1 MVECVHALKGRARF
15 SIDGLQGS
23 ELLKSFLEKKLPEN
37 SVITSASAS
46 PLTGNVLVL
55 FDRKESISAVA
66 SIIETNLAEFR
77 GNREE
82 QRQEHKEPLRPD
94 IGDSS
99 FSIFRWL
106 KNSILNGEKVAL
118 RRWKQRSQSWHSMD
132 ADSVLAFHGTSRES
146 GLSADRAE
154 EKLLEQGRNI
164 LPAPVPRSIL
174 LLAFEQ
180 INAMPIVSVGL
191 AASISLLT
199 GGVGEAMVAVTVV
212 IINGVVGYMT
222 EKQAEET
229 IHTLRTAD
237 DSPVQVLRGGKVKEI
252 PAQEIS
258 LGDIMVLSPGTY
270 VPADGRLVEANRLSV
285 DESELTGE
293 SMPIIKTTEPFESQ
307 YVPLADRVNMVYRG
321 TLVTGG
327 DGMAVVVATGSSTEL
342 GKLQNLFG
350 EILPPQPAIA
360 RHLSQVGRQAFLM
373 GGIACSAVLVTA
385 MLRGIGPI
393 GLVQTSLSLIASAIP
408 EGLATLA
415 ITSLALNIQDMQK
428 HHIFVRQ
435 LRPIGNLG
443 SIQTIC
449 FDKTGTLTRNEMT
462 ILKIYVGSKL
472 IDVVENELYLDGESV
487 DPSLVEELEWLMR
500 ISVLCNETEISTDD
514 DEVALAG
521 SATESVLVKLALHSG
536 MDVQDLKEKHPVAE
550 TEYRS
555 AERPYM
561 TTFHR
566 LAGHGTLV
574 AVKGSPLEVLERC
587 TTQMRNGETIP
598 LTESDRSQIEFHN
611 QQMSGKALR
620 VLGLGYS
627 TKDDLG
633 SGEGS
638 WNDGGL
644 TWLGLIAMADP
655 LREGAVEL
663 IAALHRAGVETKII
677 TGDQSTTA
685 HAIGRQL
692 NLSGDMPLE
701 ILDTYQLDSI
711 QTDALTGLAKGT
723 HIFARVSP
731 AQKAHIIQAL
741 QNAGRVVAMTGDGI
755 NDAPALKVADVGI
768 SLGRSG
774 TDLAREAADII
785 LEDDDLNNM
794 MTVIRD
800 GRNVYDNI
808 KKSVRF
814 LLTTNLSEILT
825 KLAATFVGIHHSV
838 GALQSVSGNLQCLA
852 LSLEPPQ
859 PEILK
864 NSPRPPEE
872 PLATASDIR
881 RAIHESTAIAAGAVG
896 AGGYGIMRYGIGPK
910 SGSMAFHS
918 LAIGQIL
925 YASTCR
931 SRTNDRLKDEQLVPN
946 PYFRTVLFGSLAA
959 QVLAMTLPGLRGL
972 TGLTPLGFMDFFVVS
987 AGGLLPYLINQQA
1000 PRRNAD
1006 GTATQPA
1013 AA

>member
-1 MVECVHALKGRARF
+1 
-15 SIDGLQGS
+15 
-23 ELLKSFLEKKLPEN
+23 
-37 SVITSASAS
+37 
-46 PLTGNVLVL
+46 
-55 FDRKESISAVA
+55 
-66 SIIETNLAEFR
+66 
-77 GNREE
+77 
-82 QRQEHKEPLRPD
+82 
-94 IGDSS
+94 
-99 FSIFRWL
+99 
-106 KNSILNGEKVAL
+106 
-118 RRWKQRSQSWHSMD
+118 MD
-132 ADSVLAFHGTSRES
+132 ADSVLAFQGSSRES

-164 LPAPVPRSIL
+164 LPLPVPRSIL

-212 IINGVVGYMT
+212 IINGVVGYVT
-222 EKQAEET
+222 EKRAEET

-252 PAQEIS
+252 SAQEIS

-462 ILKIYVGSKL
+462 ILKIYVGSKP

-536 MDVQDLKEKHPVAE
+536 MDVQDLKEKHPVVE

-555 AERPYM
+555 SERPYM
-561 TTFHR
+561 TTVHR

-587 TTQMRNGETIP
+587 TTQMRDGETIP

-627 TKDDLG
+627 IRDDSG
-633 SGEGS
+633 SGEGA

-663 IAALHRAGVETKII
+663 ITALHMAGVETKII

-692 NLSGDMPLE
+692 NLSGDMPLQ
-701 ILDTYQLDSI
+701 ILDTYQLENI
-711 QTDALTGLAKGT
+711 QADALTGLAKGT

-731 AQKAHIIQAL
+731 TQKAHIIQAL
-741 QNAGRVVAMTGDGI
+741 QNSGRVVAMTGDGI

-859 PEILK
+859 PKILK

-872 PLATASDIR
+872 PLAGASDIKR
-881 RAIHESTAIAAGAVG
+881 VIRESTTIAAGAVG

-931 SRTNDRLKDEQLVPN
+931 SRTNDRIKDEPLMPN

-972 TGLTPLGFMDFFVVS
+972 TGLTPLGFIDFFVVS
-987 AGGLLPYLINQQA
+987 AGGLLPYIINQEA

-1006 GTATQPA
+1006 GTVTQPA